1 MSRGN
6 AGTPGA
12 NMNAFR
18 EGMREP
24 GYAEG
29 QSFAIEA
36 RYAGGKTELM
46 PAQAVELERLGVDV
60 IVAGPFEALQAA
72 KPSTSRGPIIMTP
85 SVDGDRREPRS
96 PWRQHT
102 GITEMMP
109 ELAAPRFASLTAS
122 SAQGAWAG
130 VSIDGA
136 ERLLGRQCFSR
147 QIPGRIGG
155 NHPR

>member
-85 SVDGDRREPRS
+85 SVDPAVA
-96 PWRQHT
+96 
-102 GITEMMP
+102 GIV
-109 ELAAPRFASLTAS
+109 ASL
-122 SAQGAWAG
+122 
-130 VSIDGA
+130 DH
-136 ERLLGRQCFSR
+136 
-147 QIPGRIGG
+147 PGG
-155 NHPR
+155 NIRALRR